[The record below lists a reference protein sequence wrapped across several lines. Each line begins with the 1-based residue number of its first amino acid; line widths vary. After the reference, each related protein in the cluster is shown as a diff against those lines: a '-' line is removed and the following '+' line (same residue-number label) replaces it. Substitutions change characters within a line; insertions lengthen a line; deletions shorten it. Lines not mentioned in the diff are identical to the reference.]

1 MVTMPRFIL
10 SWNDDNDPDRNV
22 RRIADD
28 IEEAVKG
35 VHDFLD
41 NEEWFDEEMSEA
53 DSRPEG
59 ERSIEDFLKPALLAF
74 LDDIGGDLATYL
86 SEMPFADQASLKC
99 ENGEFEILRER

>member
-1 MVTMPRFIL
+1 MPRFIL

-41 NEEWFDEEMSEA
+41 DEEWFDEEQSEA
-53 DSRPEG
+53 DTRAEG
-59 ERSIEDFLKPALLAF
+59 ERFYEDFLKPALQAF
-74 LDDIGGDLATYL
+74 LDDIGGDLAKHL
-86 SEMPFADQASLKC
+86 GEMRRGDQASLKC